1 MCIFVKEYTH
11 SNMRTNIII
20 DDKLMKRAMDVSGAK
35 TKRAT
40 VEKALNLLVRIKSQQ
55 KIKALKGKLTWEGD
69 LDIMRSDI

>member
-40 VEKALNLLVRIKSQQ
+40 VEKALNLLVRIKNQQ

>member
-1 MCIFVKEYTH
+1 
-11 SNMRTNIII
+11 MRTNIII

-40 VEKALNLLVRIKSQQ
+40 VEKALNLLVRIKNQQ

>member
-1 MCIFVKEYTH
+1 MKEYTH

-40 VEKALNLLVRIKSQQ
+40 VEKALNLLVRIKNQQ